1 MLETINH
8 YIIVIIVLLPTIVLH
23 ELAHGY
29 VAYWMGDDTAKNMGR
44 LSFNPIDHI
53 DPIGAISLIL
63 FKFGWAKPVPINSYK
78 FRNRHLG
85 MFLVSIAGVVMNLL
99 IGLFFSIIY
108 VKFSTSNQILSEI
121 FSLFIVYNV
130 YFAVFNL
137 IPVPPLDGSKVVTA
151 FFPGKFLDFMAKYE
165 KYTYIILLLLI
176 FSGVLSKVLTPI
188 TSFIINFFIG
198 LAMVIWVY

>member
-8 YIIVIIVLLPTIVLH
+8 YIIIIFVLLPTIVLH

-29 VAYWMGDDTAKNMGR
+29 VAYWMGDNTAKNMGR

-53 DPIGAISLIL
+53 DPLGAISLIL
-63 FKFGWAKPVPINSYK
+63 FKFGWAKPVPINSYN
-78 FRNRHLG
+78 FRKRHLG
-85 MFLVSIAGVVMNLL
+85 MFLVSIAGVTVNLILGL
-99 IGLFFSIIY
+99 IFSFLY
-108 VKFSTSNQILSEI
+108 VRFSHVNPVVSEI
-121 FSLFIVYNV
+121 LSLFIVYNV

-165 KYTYIILLLLI
+165 KYTY
-176 FSGVLSKVLTPI
+176 
-188 TSFIINFFIG
+188 
-198 LAMVIWVY
+198 

>member
-8 YIIVIIVLLPTIVLH
+8 YIIIIFVLLPTIVLH

-29 VAYWMGDDTAKNMGR
+29 VAYWMGDNTAKNMGR

-53 DPIGAISLIL
+53 DPLGAISLIL
-63 FKFGWAKPVPINSYK
+63 FKFGWAKPVPINSYN
-78 FRNRHLG
+78 FRKRHLG
-85 MFLVSIAGVVMNLL
+85 MFLVSIAGVTVNLILGL
-99 IGLFFSIIY
+99 IFSFLY
-108 VKFSTSNQILSEI
+108 VRFSNVNPVVSEI
-121 FSLFIVYNV
+121 LSLFIVYNV

-165 KYTYIILLLLI
+165 KYTYFILLILI
-176 FSGVLSKVLTPI
+176 FSGVLGKVLTPI
-188 TSFIINFFIG
+188 TSFIIDKFLR
-198 LAMVIWVY
+198 LAIALWV

>member
-8 YIIVIIVLLPTIVLH
+8 YIIIILVLLPTIVLH

-29 VAYWMGDDTAKNMGR
+29 VAYWMGDNTAKSMGR

-53 DPIGAISLIL
+53 DPLGAISLIL
-63 FKFGWAKPVPINSYK
+63 FKFGWAKPVPINSYN

-85 MFLVSIAGVVMNLL
+85 MFLVSIAGVTVNLILGL
-99 IGLFFSIIY
+99 IFSFLY
-108 VKFSTSNQILSEI
+108 VKFSHVNPVVSEI
-121 FSLFIVYNV
+121 LSLFIVYNV

-137 IPVPPLDGSKVVTA
+137 IPVPPLDGSKVITA

-165 KYTYIILLLLI
+165 KCTYFILLILI
-176 FSGVLSKVLTPI
+176 FSGVLGKVLTPI
-188 TSFIINFFIG
+188 TSFIIDKFLR
-198 LAMVIWVY
+198 LAIAL